1 MNIYEATEILTYHQQ
16 WRLGNE
22 DEMKYTPKELTQAID
37 IVLKY
42 SNTIKEIENAME
54 RWHLGRDN
62 DDETLENINQSL
74 VDIGLL
80 GWFNRPTP

>member
-37 IVLKY
+37 VI
-42 SNTIKEIENAME
+42 
-54 RWHLGRDN
+54 
-62 DDETLENINQSL
+62 LEYVNNIL
-74 VDIGLL
+74 E
-80 GWFNRPTP
+80 